1 MLSEG
6 EMMRVAI
13 GSAIAAEPE
22 VLILDEVLAVLDEDG
37 AQDLYAIL
45 DDLMKRNH
53 TSVVMIDL
61 DTRWLR
67 EHADSVL
74 VMVGGEVIR
83 RTTREVFLRE
93 ASLLESVGVS
103 RSRDDHTPL
112 TIARLEPQ
120 DVTDPIIIFDHVYY
134 LHPHSENSDAPNCAT

>member
-1 MLSEG
+1 
-6 EMMRVAI
+6 MMRVAI

-83 RTTREVFLRE
+83 R
-93 ASLLESVGVS
+93 
-103 RSRDDHTPL
+103 
-112 TIARLEPQ
+112 
-120 DVTDPIIIFDHVYY
+120 
-134 LHPHSENSDAPNCAT
+134 